1 MEMELRTAVE
11 TVCKT
16 DSLAVASENTR
27 TRNLR
32 GGVTVSYVNS
42 LENAVDALVENGFE
56 AKAQNGSA
64 SVTIGGPERP
74 FTAVLRISDETKQ
87 LLINCQLGVIGDFAE
102 DQLAA
107 LALAAL
113 DMNTFIQPYAFAI
126 ISDTDTAG
134 LDDETQWPLV
144 LTDSM
149 PLGDL
154 SPAELV
160 ANMDSLIQALI
171 SSRSVLEIGLG
182 K

>member
-1 MEMELRTAVE
+1 MT
-11 TVCKT
+11 
-16 DSLAVASENTR
+16 
-27 TRNLR
+27 
-32 GGVTVSYVNS
+32 YVNT
-42 LENAVDALVENGFE
+42 LENAVDALVENGFD
-56 AKAQNGSA
+56 AKRQDGFV
-64 SVTIGGPERP
+64 SVNIGGPDRP
-74 FTAVLRISDETKQ
+74 FTAVLRFSGDTRQ

-126 ISDTDTAG
+126 ISDTDDTE

-149 PLGDL
+149 PVGDL
-154 SPAELV
+154 STEELV
-160 ANMDSLIQALI
+160 ANMDTLIQALI